1 MKRVQFA
8 VCGKHPLLL
17 AIRDHLI
24 FSGFELVAETAID
37 PDRQVFILFGAE
49 AHSED
54 DAEKIRTAYW
64 ITKTPWPVLLLSSSS
79 VYSDRDYGL
88 ALRTVAPMDEADGH
102 VITSPLDPGAVR
114 PLTALMSEHLF
125 VQRDS
130 AKTIVIRPFNV
141 YGENISHGIVAKI
154 IKAIQDKEPIQIHTP
169 GRQLRTFLHV
179 EDFFRAIDA
188 LVPKLLRGGRG
199 IYNVGSD
206 DQVELVSLAKSA
218 CHAFG
223 CEPQIELQETT
234 ERHSWWKLPALARI
248 KADAKWQPKISIRS
262 GLFRLAGR

>member
-1 MKRVQFA
+1 
-8 VCGKHPLLL
+8 
-17 AIRDHLI
+17 
-24 FSGFELVAETAID
+24 
-37 PDRQVFILFGAE
+37 
-49 AHSED
+49 
-54 DAEKIRTAYW
+54 
-64 ITKTPWPVLLLSSSS
+64 
-79 VYSDRDYGL
+79 
-88 ALRTVAPMDEADGH
+88 MDEADGH

-223 CEPQIELQETT
+223 YEPQIELQETT